1 MDEHAT
7 RHSLIR
13 RACDPKDERAWEEF
27 IQHYR
32 RFICYIL
39 HEIGI
44 GPDEVDDLAQ
54 QILVRLTQDLS
65 SYDRSRAR
73 FRTWLGTVIRNAAFT
88 HLRTLKRRSFHLR
101 RYGEELVIKDSGDKP
116 CELDKFIEEEWKTYV
131 SSIAMERVR
140 SVFQGQAMDV
150 FEMGLDGKSAD
161 EIAEAT
167 SLTVSSVYTLR
178 KRVKKR
184 LYLEIRAITAELEP

>member
-1 MDEHAT
+1 MKIHET

-13 RACDPKDERAWEEF
+13 RACNPGNDQAWEDF
-27 IQHYR
+27 VGRYR

-44 GPDEVDDLAQ
+44 SKDDVDDLCQ
-54 QILVRLTQDLS
+54 QVLLSLTQSLP

-73 FRTWLGTVIRNAAFT
+73 FRSWLGAVIRNSAFT
-88 HLRTLKRRSFHLR
+88 HLRTLKRRGIYLTKF
-101 RYGEELVIKDSGDKP
+101 GEQMVVKDSQDVPG
-116 CELDKFIEEEWKTYV
+116 ELDALIESEWKTYV
-131 SSIAMERVR
+131 SSLAMGRVR
-140 SVFQGQAMDV
+140 SVFQGQAMDA
-150 FEMGLDGKSAD
+150 FEMGLDGRSAD

-167 SLTVSSVYTLR
+167 GLAISSVYTLR

-184 LYLEIRAITAELEP
+184 LYLEIRALTAELEP